1 MTLALS
7 SRKFTIALL
16 SVTIAYLL
24 TELAF
29 SSRLLDAAGGV
40 ADIADIKGLERWG
53 RTLSGVALGLVAWT
67 LLPHR
72 TVVQAVAGLAVSL
85 ALSIPGMFYVQE
97 RLVQSLLDDMDGPQ
111 RRDAVIL
118 ATAIREAVSGYLVI
132 DGLVLPEGAWQ
143 SPGGKAFAALFP
155 ILSSNVAVS
164 EQVGVLRRSI
174 RDAVTNCPPGDNC
187 LGSPAL
193 FEQRWLDEM
202 RKLADGYRRYADGSN
217 QYAKSMTDA
226 QARADREW
234 DTYVREL
241 ASKARGRSPSEIPS
255 SHWGKVRDSV
265 RERGNDVPANWRPDD
280 RPGFQRQILVKA
292 RREAEAKFAEA
303 TMKEVGAKL
312 PVGMSYEA
320 FVAHPVIQK
329 RINDALGYDLGG
341 PVPLTEDPTK
351 IRMAL
356 YEVLADRITDDR
368 LASMRSSG
376 ADFGPGG
383 KLEKQG
389 REAAE
394 RLVVPPLALAF
405 SLIGGLTH
413 LAKSLFLAMK
423 LAPVRPWLRFAPL
436 YVLPLG
442 LLIAMRAVNPVTA
455 NPVYAR
461 MEGHVIE
468 ARGPSVAKAF
478 RLVIQAEELVY
489 PVNVAIRKTILMGQ
503 SFGLEDQ
510 T

>member
-1 MTLALS
+1 MKLALP
-7 SRKFTIALL
+7 SRTFTIVLL
-16 SVTIAYLL
+16 TITVAYLL

-40 ADIADIKGLERWG
+40 ADISDIKGLERWG
-53 RTLSGVALGLVAWT
+53 RTLSGVALGLVAWA

-72 TVVQAVAGLAVSL
+72 TIVQAVAGLAVSL

-97 RLVQSLLDDMDGPQ
+97 RLVQSLLDDMNGPQ

-118 ATAIREAVSGYLVI
+118 AAAIREAISGYLVI

-155 ILSSNVAVS
+155 VLSSNVSVS
-164 EQVGVLRRSI
+164 EQVGVLRRSV
-174 RDAVTNCPPGDNC
+174 RDAVVNCPPGDQC
-187 LGSPAL
+187 LGSPAA
-193 FEQRWLDEM
+193 FEQRWVDEM
-202 RKLADGYRRYADGSN
+202 RKLADGYKRYADGSA
-217 QYAKSMTDA
+217 QYASTMADA
-226 QARADREW
+226 QVRADRAW
-234 DTYVREL
+234 NQYVQEL
-241 ASKARGRSPSEIPS
+241 AREARGRSPSQIPS
-255 SHWGKVRDSV
+255 SYWGKVRDSV
-265 RERGNDVPANWRPDD
+265 RKRGNDVPANWRPDD
-280 RPGFQRQILVKA
+280 RPGFQRAILVKA

-303 TMKEVGAKL
+303 TMKEVGVQL
-312 PVGMSYEA
+312 PVGMSYES
-320 FVAHPVIQK
+320 FVAHPAIQK
-329 RINDALGYDLGG
+329 RINDTLGYDLGG
-341 PVPLTEDPTK
+341 PVPITEDPTK
-351 IRMAL
+351 IRMKI

-376 ADFGPGG
+376 GDFGPGG

-405 SLIGGLTH
+405 SLLGGLTH

-436 YVLPLG
+436 YVLPLA
-442 LLIAMRAVNPVTA
+442 LLVAMRAVNPVTA
-455 NPVYAR
+455 NPVYDR
-461 MEGHVIE
+461 LEGHVVE

-489 PVNVAIRKTILMGQ
+489 PVNATIRRTILMGQ
-503 SFGLEDQ
+503 SFGLDDKA
-510 T
+510 